1 MAKREQVIQGSDNVF
16 ADLGLADA
24 AELKAKAGLVH
35 QISIILKARGLKQA
49 EAAEIMGIAQP
60 QVSGLLRGKIEGYSC
75 ERLMRFLTELGQD
88 VEIVVKTAPGKKG
101 SVRVSKSA

>member
-24 AELKAKAGLVH
+24 AELKAKSGLVF
-35 QISIILKARGLKQA
+35 QISRIIKARGLKQA

-60 QVSGLLRGKIEGYSC
+60 QVSALLRGKVEGYSC
-75 ERLMRFLTELGQD
+75 DRLMRFLTELGQD
-88 VEIVVKTAPGKKG
+88 VEIVVRAASGDKG
-101 SVRVSKSA
+101 SVKVAGS